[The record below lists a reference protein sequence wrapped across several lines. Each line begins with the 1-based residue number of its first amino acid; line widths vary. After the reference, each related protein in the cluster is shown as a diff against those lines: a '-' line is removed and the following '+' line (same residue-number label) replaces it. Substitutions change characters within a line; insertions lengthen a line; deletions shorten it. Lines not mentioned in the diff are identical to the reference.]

1 MAKLTAKKRKRLPA
15 SAFVYPGKRAY
26 PINDKAHARAA
37 LSRAAQKK
45 TSGSYAHV
53 AAAVNRKFPGLAK
66 RKTSTTRRR
75 GSTTRQRTSTR
86 RTARRKR

>member
-1 MAKLTAKKRKRLPA
+1 MAKLKAKQRRKLPS
-15 SAFVYPGKRAY
+15 SAFAYPSKRAY
-26 PINDKAHARAA
+26 PIHDRAHARAA

-66 RKTSTTRRR
+66 GKTKARTRTTSKKRSA
-75 GSTTRQRTSTR
+75 G
-86 RTARRKR
+86 RRKSKR